1 MASPCRADP
10 GTNLLADPAPAGDT
24 ALLVPSADAR
34 GNGTL
39 RARLVFDY
47 AVAPLVLIQSD
58 QSTRDVVSAQRAAHL
73 GLSLSAF
80 HRLLAYVNLPLSIA
94 VAGGELENRGVALP
108 PPDDGVGLGDARL
121 GARVHWLG
129 PLEDGFQ
136 IANAAELWFPVGSE
150 ARYSGDGQLRAR
162 LLAVAGLSLR
172 RFAGSFQL
180 GLGFRSAEALPGILP
195 TRVGRTLELG
205 IAARAPLD
213 RGGHVWVGPEL
224 AAQLGFGDG
233 AKLLDPRSSAAQALL
248 AVRVHPL
255 LGALEL
261 GAAFGPGLGQGAGS
275 PDYRV
280 LAFVGFSPEA
290 PPPPPDADS
299 DGVADSADIC
309 LNLPGEPSS
318 DPLMNG
324 CPEAPLDSDGD
335 SIPDGFDAC
344 PREPGEPTGVRRTH
358 GCPKPAVPVAPPAP
372 VPEPPA
378 ATVSEHEITISEQV
392 QFETGTAVIR
402 PESDAILG
410 AVRHALHEHPEI
422 RLVEI
427 QGHTDDT
434 GTPEL
439 NRHLS
444 QERAA
449 AVHAWLVAHGIDAA
463 RLRPI
468 GYGQAH
474 PLADNTSEAGR
485 AKNRRVEFRILE
497 RRSETRP

>member
-1 MASPCRADP
+1 M
-10 GTNLLADPAPAGDT
+10 LAEPAPAGDA

-47 AVAPLVLIQSD
+47 AVEPLVLIQSD
-58 QSTRDVVSAQRAAHL
+58 QSTRDVVSAERTAHL
-73 GLSLSAF
+73 GLSFSAF
-80 HRLLAYVNLPLSIA
+80 HRLLAYANLPLSTA
-94 VAGGELENRGVALP
+94 VAGGELRNRGVDLA
-108 PPDDGVGLGDARL
+108 PPDDGAGLGDVRL

-136 IANAAELWFPVGSE
+136 LANAAELWLPTGSE
-150 ARYSGDGQLRAR
+150 ARYSGDGQPRAR
-162 LLAVAGLSLR
+162 LLALGGLSKR
-172 RFAGSFQL
+172 RFAGSVQV
-180 GLGFRSAEALPGILP
+180 GLGFRGAEALPGILP

-205 IAARAPLD
+205 LAARAPLD

-224 AAQLGFGDG
+224 EAKLGFGDG
-233 AKLLDPRSSAAQALL
+233 ARPFDPRSSVAQALL
-248 AVRVHPL
+248 ALRVHPV

-261 GAAFGPGLGQGAGS
+261 GAALGPGLGRGAGS

-299 DGVADSADIC
+299 DGVPDAADIC
-309 LNLPGEPSS
+309 LNLPGEPSK

-358 GCPKPAVPVAPPAP
+358 GCPKSALPVAPPTVAPPAP
-372 VPEPPA
+372 LPEPPA
-378 ATVSEHEITISEQV
+378 ATVSEHAITISEQV

-402 PESDAILG
+402 PESEAILG
-410 AVRHALHEHPEI
+410 AVRRALHEHPEI
-422 RLVEI
+422 RLLEI

-439 NRHLS
+439 NQRLS

-449 AVHAWLVAHGIDAA
+449 AVLAWLVAHGVDAA
-463 RLRPI
+463 RLRPV
-468 GYGQAH
+468 GYGQTQ
-474 PLADNTSEAGR
+474 PLADNTSDEGR
-485 AKNRRVEFRILE
+485 ATNRRVEFRILE
-497 RRSETRP
+497 RDTEKRP